1 MLNDRAA
8 ITYYYS
14 TFPVKTRQ
22 TWAWLSAAVLLLL
35 LAVWGM
41 ASYRSPL
48 LDPGGRNPAERVA
61 DFFAYSWLYSKAL
74 WLENTRR
81 PEASEAAAFSAAW
94 FRPSLLASRL
104 GGDLSDPL
112 ALAGEYEKRGLP
124 DRAGRLLQLAAARTR
139 DGERLPEIV
148 SRLAA
153 LEDWERLIAV
163 LDASD
168 QGRLAAA
175 NADYWR
181 GRALLELGR
190 PEEAIPDL
198 SRAAAAGLGDASYRL
213 FLALRAAGRGEE
225 AGRSLLAA
233 VAAAPDHAA
242 AEAAAADLLRVS
254 GKAGE
259 GEDRRCRAES
269 LTPAFPVRAVF
280 GEIRLLGFDP
290 PAPRLK
296 GEETLRCRIFYEVI
310 GAASGPV
317 TARLALEREN
327 RPGAVKEIAI
337 PPGRVDPGVVRT
349 ALWEFPLPADIVPGS
364 YRVEIRLESAPG
376 RPLRRLGSREE
387 ELSCGETVVL
397 PGVFP
402 VPYADRHLAELFG
415 SDLEN
420 LRLSSVLNGRDRVV
434 IPLSPAR
441 LRAGVGIVSYTQW
454 SASVPQGA
462 PVAELTVET
471 AEGERHRFP
480 IAAGVETADIWLSD
494 RSPEERAHGL
504 APLYRSRAVERGGKQ
519 ATANAY
525 YYVFRLPRPA
535 RLTAAAVEYV
545 HPSAGALFIQNL
557 FLL

>member
-1 MLNDRAA
+1 M
-8 ITYYYS
+8 T
-14 TFPVKTRQ
+14 
-22 TWAWLSAAVLLLL
+22 
-35 LAVWGM
+35 
-41 ASYRSPL
+41 SYRPPL
-48 LDPGGRNPAERVA
+48 LDTGGRNPAERVA

-104 GGDLSDPL
+104 GCDLSDPL
-112 ALAGEYEKRGLP
+112 ALAGEYEKRGLNGH
-124 DRAGRLLQLAAARTR
+124 AGRLLQLAAARTR
-139 DGERLPEIV
+139 DPGRLAEII
-148 SRLAA
+148 STAAA
-153 LEDWERLIAV
+153 LEDWERLLAV
-163 LDASD
+163 RDAVAA
-168 QGRLAAA
+168 RFFPAAA
-175 NADYWR
+175 NGDYWR

-190 PEEAIPDL
+190 PEEAVPHL
-198 SRAAAAGLGDASYRL
+198 SRAAASDLADASYRL
-213 FLALRAAGRGEE
+213 FLALRAAGKGDE

-233 VAAAPDHAA
+233 IAAAPDHAA
-242 AEAAAADLLRVS
+242 AEAAAADLLRAS

-259 GEDRRCRAES
+259 GEDRRRRAES

-280 GEIRLLGFDP
+280 GAIRLLGFDP
-290 PAPRLK
+290 PAPRLR
-296 GEETLRCRIFYEVI
+296 GEETLRCRMYYEI
-310 GAASGPV
+310 IADFPEAL

-327 RPGAVKEIAI
+327 RPGAVRETAL
-337 PPGRVDPGVVRT
+337 PPGRFDPGVVRT
-349 ALWEFPLPADIVPGS
+349 ALWEFPLPPEIVPGS
-364 YRVEIRLESAPG
+364 YRLRVGLERSG
-376 RPLRRLGSREE
+376 QSLRRLGSREE
-387 ELSCGETVVL
+387 VVSCGETVVL

-415 SDLEN
+415 TDLEN

-434 IPLSPAR
+434 IPLSSAR
-441 LRAGVGIVSYTQW
+441 PRSGVGIVSYTQW
-454 SASVPQGA
+454 SASVPQGT
-462 PVAELTVET
+462 PVAEITVET
-471 AEGERHRFP
+471 AEGETHRFP
-480 IAAGVETADIWLSD
+480 IAAGVETADIWLAD
-494 RSPEERAHGL
+494 RSPEERAHGP